1 MKTLTSHSVT
11 LRHDDTLKGLSLP
24 FPLHLTSLVLTA
36 ACPPQ
41 TLLIVSSRSVPSSH
55 FSLALI
61 SDTDKAAYGT
71 GLVPL
76 LPRRRERSG
85 EYNFCKEGNRYHRNE
100 NYHCFNIYFK
110 HLFRQKISLFFFIC
124 GFHFAFASF
133 FFILALALKGKSSD
147 KSCMICHYFPA

>member
-1 MKTLTSHSVT
+1 MWNIHTLDHASIFLKTLTSHSVT

-110 HLFRQKISLFFFIC
+110 HLFRQKISFFLNLRLPFCLRFFFLSL
-124 GFHFAFASF
+124 H
-133 FFILALALKGKSSD
+133 
-147 KSCMICHYFPA
+147 